1 MKNKSITQEIRY
13 TAPSSWWEHVPMA
26 HWLVENLQPE
36 CVVELGSHYGVSFFA
51 FCEAAELWSKHTY
64 IYAIDTWK
72 GDEHAG
78 YYDNEVFNKVS
89 IHQQTHHAQRSQL
102 IRSTFSEAAE
112 QFSDGSLDLIH
123 IDGLHTYEAVRRDYD
138 EWKVKLKHGGS
149 VIFHDWNVREDDFG
163 VWKLWEEIKED
174 NTYKCIE
181 VPYGH
186 GLGIATYSEEEPSWH
201 KELISTIPVLRMKG
215 KYLSESQSQVQK
227 QEMLEK
233 LLSTEKK
240 HAINLEAINSNLRN
254 EVNALTDEIK
264 VISAQ
269 CKKN

>member
-1 MKNKSITQEIRY
+1 
-13 TAPSSWWEHVPMA
+13 MA

-51 FCEAAELWSKHTY
+51 FCEAAELWSKQTY

-89 IHQQTHHAQRSQL
+89 IHQQKYHAQRSQL
-102 IRSTFSEAAE
+102 IRSTFAKAAE

-149 VIFHDWNVREDDFG
+149 VIFHDWNVRED
-163 VWKLWEEIKED
+163 
-174 NTYKCIE
+174 
-181 VPYGH
+181 
-186 GLGIATYSEEEPSWH
+186 
-201 KELISTIPVLRMKG
+201 R
-215 KYLSESQSQVQK
+215 VQK
-227 QEMLEK
+227 ERENVA
-233 LLSTEKK
+233 S
-240 HAINLEAINSNLRN
+240 EAAQWRRGLTMHRREQGSSSK
-254 EVNALTDEIK
+254 VSALT
-264 VISAQ
+264 AP
-269 CKKN
+269 